1 MRNTTAILVADFD
14 DVIGL
19 PAMDRTRT
27 PHAVRTVAIALL
39 LVLCTSTVGLAVAP
53 WQQSVS
59 GAGRVS
65 ALTPVERQQTIDTPV
80 DGRVVRW
87 HVTEG
92 TQVKKG
98 DPIVEIADIDPNL
111 PMRLRNERDAALERI
126 RAIGEREAQLEG
138 RVFEVQQSLKNDLA
152 AADARILQAQDRIR
166 AAEQSLEAAEARDIA
181 ARQNRERHL
190 ILFPKGL
197 ASRRQL
203 ELAEAEAETVAA
215 DLRRARASVDE
226 ARNFLLAAQ
235 AERARAVN
243 TGAALV
249 RDARASREAA
259 RGEIASAR
267 QALQPVETRLQ
278 RQATQMVLAPAD
290 GTVFRLM
297 AQPGSAVL
305 KAGDEIA
312 AFVPN
317 TAAPVVEL
325 LVNGNDMPL
334 ISKGRSV
341 RLQFEGWPA
350 VQFVGWPSVA
360 VGTFG
365 GRVLLVDPTDNG
377 QGKFRVM
384 IEPDPNDK
392 PWPSLMYLRQGVRVK
407 GWVLLDTVPLGFEVW
422 RQFNGFPATVAQST
436 EAAEP
441 ATKKS
446 K

>member
-1 MRNTTAILVADFD
+1 
-14 DVIGL
+14 
-19 PAMDRTRT
+19 
-27 PHAVRTVAIALL
+27 
-39 LVLCTSTVGLAVAP
+39 
-53 WQQSVS
+53 
-59 GAGRVS
+59 
-65 ALTPVERQQTIDTPV
+65 
-80 DGRVVRW
+80 
-87 HVTEG
+87 
-92 TQVKKG
+92 
-98 DPIVEIADIDPNL
+98 
-111 PMRLRNERDAALERI
+111 
-126 RAIGEREAQLEG
+126 
-138 RVFEVQQSLKNDLA
+138 
-152 AADARILQAQDRIR
+152 
-166 AAEQSLEAAEARDIA
+166 
-181 ARQNRERHL
+181 
-190 ILFPKGL
+190 
-197 ASRRQL
+197 
-203 ELAEAEAETVAA
+203 
-215 DLRRARASVDE
+215 VDE

-249 RDARASREAA
+249 RDARASRESA

-312 AFVPN
+312 TFVPN

-334 ISKGRSV
+334 IGKGRPV

-384 IEPDPNDK
+384 VEPDANDK
-392 PWPSLMYLRQGVRVK
+392 PWPSLTYLRQGVRVK

-436 EAAEP
+436 EADEP